1 MKINRGNRDVQ
12 ENVMNVNQDNTK
24 EKEKENVVVQQT
36 PEAPTLEEIESEVK
50 TAPVQIKGT
59 QVTKKVDPVIKIQKA
74 KELIEAKK
82 ERDEKLKKIEEEK
95 NEIIKKSVESAP
107 FFSIGQMKGGL
118 SSNNRKTKAKIAEL
132 RKRYREDEDYR
143 KKIQSAEKVL
153 SDLRREEIIRTSVDT
168 TLSVQLRHKDKVNIS
183 SFYSALPEDII
194 LKKDTDNGVVEIKV
208 APLITYNEVMDM
220 IEWIINIAAS
230 GRQFISIPVLR
241 IIEDMGMIKFYTN
254 LNVKDNELLDSFD
267 FLKRFGIIDE
277 VKEQINQEQ
286 LEWTFSSIEATM
298 DNIVE
303 YQNSARGILDII
315 NEEAKSDT
323 MNLDK
328 LLKTVSDNKEAFDN
342 FNKLLQ
348 RYEKLNEGAQEIASQ
363 MEQLKK

>member
-12 ENVMNVNQDNTK
+12 QNNGNVSQDVVK
-24 EKEKENVVVQQT
+24 EKEKENVVTQQ
-36 PEAPTLEEIESEVK
+36 PFEAPTLEEIETEAK
-50 TAPVQIKGT
+50 TAPVKKESTQEIKT
-59 QVTKKVDPVIKIQKA
+59 TDPVIKIQKA

-82 ERDEKLKKIEEEK
+82 ARDEKLKELEEGK

-107 FFSIGQMKGGL
+107 LFSMSQMRGGF
-118 SSNNRKTKAKIAEL
+118 SSNNKKTKAKIAEL
-132 RKRYREDEDYR
+132 RKKYREDEDYR

-153 SDLRREEIIRTSVDT
+153 SDLRREEILRTSVDT

-194 LKKDTDNGVVEIKV
+194 LKKETGNGIIEIKV

-241 IIEDMGMIKFYTN
+241 IVEDMGMIKFYTN

-277 VKEQINQEQ
+277 VKEQINREQ
-286 LEWTFSSIEATM
+286 LEWTFSSVEATM

-363 MEQLKK
+363 MEQMKK